1 MPFLDDLFS
10 LRGQVAIVTGASS
23 GLGIDL
29 ARTLALAGA
38 DVALVA
44 RRRDRLEELAGELRA
59 TGIRAAAIG
68 ADLADEAACPRVVA
82 EAEAALGPVSILVN
96 NAGVAPLSRAEKH
109 SPEKWHRALQL
120 NLTAPFLLAQA
131 LGARLIERGAPG
143 RIVNVTSII
152 TDRANPIYNAIGYS
166 ASKAGLA
173 NVTRQLA
180 VEWARHRITVNAIA
194 PAWFLTEMTEVG
206 FADDEKRARVAG
218 RTPLGR
224 LGEAEELR
232 TALLFLVSPAST
244 YVTGSTVH
252 VDGGWSAW

>member
-1 MPFLDDLFS
+1 MSVLEELFS
-10 LRGQVAIVTGASS
+10 LRGRTALVTGASS
-23 GLGIDL
+23 GLGVDL

-44 RRRDRLEELAGELRA
+44 RRIDRLEALAAELRA
-59 TGIRAAAIG
+59 TGVRAAAIE
-68 ADLADEAACPRVVA
+68 ADLADEAACPRAVERA
-82 EAEAALGPVSILVN
+82 EEALGPLSILVN

-109 SPEKWHRALQL
+109 SAERWHRALQL
-120 NLTAPFLLAQA
+120 NLTAPFLLAQEA
-131 LGARLIERGAPG
+131 GRRMIARGTPG

-152 TDRANPIYNAIGYS
+152 TGRANPIYNAIGYS

-194 PAWFLTEMTEVG
+194 PAWFVTEMTEVG
-206 FADDEKRARVAG
+206 FADESQREKVAA

-224 LGEAEELR
+224 FGEAQELR
-232 TALLFLVSPAST
+232 TALLFLVSHASS
-244 YVTGSTVH
+244 YVTGTTVY
-252 VDGGWSAW
+252 VDGGWTAW